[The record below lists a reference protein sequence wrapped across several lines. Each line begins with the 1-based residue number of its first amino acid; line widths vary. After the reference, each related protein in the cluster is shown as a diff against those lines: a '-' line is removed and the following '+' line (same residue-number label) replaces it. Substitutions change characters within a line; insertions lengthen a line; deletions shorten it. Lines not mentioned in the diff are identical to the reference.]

1 MFMAMKPGRKR
12 LGDLL
17 VESGVITADQL
28 EYALTT
34 KMKNEKLG
42 DFLIKENFLTEQQL
56 IEVLEF
62 QLGIPHISL
71 NQFSISP
78 ELLQLIPAE
87 LAKRTNIMPI
97 RKEKI
102 NCLLQWKTRWI
113 ISPLRKFV

>member
-56 IEVLEF
+56 I
-62 QLGIPHISL
+62 
-71 NQFSISP
+71 
-78 ELLQLIPAE
+78 
-87 LAKRTNIMPI
+87 
-97 RKEKI
+97 
-102 NCLLQWKTRWI
+102 
-113 ISPLRKFV
+113 